1 MIIAPEE
8 AATTVKDPRE
18 LVSAEMFDLLVEDIR
33 RNHHVTRHYAERMMG
48 QALVFLKAQA
58 SIVRARAEGKPWVR
72 IVPTV
77 PVDPAWHAFMLRS
90 QAYAEFCSK
99 YAGRFIHHVPFQDE
113 AILSGDTLE
122 VTIPALERTG
132 YHVDLEFW
140 HGERKPCC
148 PPECAPPQ

>member
-1 MIIAPEE
+1 M
-8 AATTVKDPRE
+8 V
-18 LVSAEMFDLLVEDIR
+18 
-33 RNHHVTRHYAERMMG
+33 G

-58 SIVRARAEGKPWVR
+58 NIVRARTEGRPWVR

-90 QAYAEFCSK
+90 QAYISFCDEH
-99 YAGRFIHHVPFQDE
+99 AGRYIHHVPFQDE

-122 VTIPALERTG
+122 VTIPQLQATG
-132 YHVDLEFW
+132 YEVDLEFW

-148 PPECAPPQ
+148 PPECAPPEAT